1 MLGVGFGVAVIFGGT
16 IGIGILRMP
25 GRIAGEMGHPALILM
40 VWGIGGLYALLGAY
54 LISELGTMLPQA
66 GGFYVYARKAIG
78 DEAGFIVG
86 WCDWFAKCT
95 ALAYISRTFG
105 EYLIKLFPRVGI
117 SETMMAVLVLMG
129 FVLLQQ
135 KGISLSSQAQKLT
148 SALKALAFL
157 VLIAACF
164 AFGTGGAFS
173 ESGGGNAH
181 PDWLALFVAFVI
193 SFQMVTIT
201 FDGYQGAIY
210 FAEEDRDP
218 GRNLPRSMM
227 GGALAVSVIYL
238 LMNLALLFFLPLSQL
253 AHSSLP
259 AADAMRAIFGE
270 NGEKFITVLA
280 LLSLIPL
287 IHAILLIST
296 RILFSLSRDGLSFH
310 ALAVINQGG
319 TPVSALLLT
328 AFAAILLVLSGSFER
343 LVGIAAFFITMI
355 NISTFAA
362 LLILRWRFPSNAR
375 PFRIRGFPLLP
386 LLMLLGTFG
395 FLLGIIVADLV
406 DSLFAIFFA
415 SLSLMLYRAIR
426 KRNDS
431 QAFGK

>member
-1 MLGVGFGVAVIFGGT
+1 
-16 IGIGILRMP
+16 
-25 GRIAGEMGHPALILM
+25 
-40 VWGIGGLYALLGAY
+40 
-54 LISELGTMLPQA
+54 LGTMLPQA

-157 VLIAACF
+157 VLIVACF

-227 GGALAVSVIYL
+227 GGVFAVSVIYL

-296 RILFSLSRDGLSFH
+296 RILFALSRDGLSFP
-310 ALAVINQGG
+310 AFATINQGG

-328 AFAAILLVLSGSFER
+328 ALAAILLVLSGTFER

-355 NISTFAA
+355 NLSTFAA
-362 LLILRWRFPSNAR
+362 LLILRWRFPSISR
-375 PFRIRGFPLLP
+375 PFRIRGYPLLP

-395 FLLGIIVADLV
+395 FLLGTIFADLG

-431 QAFGK
+431 RAFGK